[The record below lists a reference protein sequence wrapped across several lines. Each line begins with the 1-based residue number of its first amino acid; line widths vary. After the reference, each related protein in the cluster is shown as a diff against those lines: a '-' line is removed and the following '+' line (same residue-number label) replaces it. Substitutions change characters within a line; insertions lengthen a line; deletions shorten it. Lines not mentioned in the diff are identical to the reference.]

1 MKSHEEKKTKFTKV
15 IRLRPEQLKW
25 LKENKDTKTLAGYL
39 DKIINH
45 YKLTKKK

>member
-1 MKSHEEKKTKFTKV
+1 MKGHQEKKTKFTKV
-15 IRLRPEQLKW
+15 VRIKPETLQW
-25 LKENKDTKTLAGYL
+25 LKNNKDTRTIAGYL